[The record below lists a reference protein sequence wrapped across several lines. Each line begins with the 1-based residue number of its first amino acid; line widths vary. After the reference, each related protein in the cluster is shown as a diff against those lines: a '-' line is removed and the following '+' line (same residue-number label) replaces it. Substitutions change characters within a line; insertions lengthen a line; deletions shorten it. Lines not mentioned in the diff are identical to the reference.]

1 MKNGLVIFF
10 VGFVLLI
17 AQSWAGAR
25 LEKTEFAKKHEKLVL
40 AAHLALMAIFLI
52 TMIVG
57 LVIIFRAEWWVAIGL
72 IIFVIPVLAQF
83 MQG

>member
-1 MKNGLVIFF
+1 
-10 VGFVLLI
+10 
-17 AQSWAGAR
+17 
-25 LEKTEFAKKHEKLVL
+25 
-40 AAHLALMAIFLI
+40 MAIFLI